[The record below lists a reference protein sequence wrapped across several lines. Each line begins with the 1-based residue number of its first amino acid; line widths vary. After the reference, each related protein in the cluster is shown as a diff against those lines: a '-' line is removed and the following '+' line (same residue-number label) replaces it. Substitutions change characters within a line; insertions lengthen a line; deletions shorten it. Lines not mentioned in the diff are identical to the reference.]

1 MATKIVSLKV
11 INGTEYVVGSEYNN
25 MKLDKIENWSIEFPD
40 SYYNSFKGVTIAGEL
55 VFEVI
60 NAPVEVRYTKI

>member
-25 MKLDKIENWSIEFPD
+25 MLLGEINDESIEFTN
-40 SYYNSFKGVTIAGEL
+40 SYYTCFQGISKAGEL

-60 NAPVEVRYTKI
+60 NAPVEVRYAKI

>member
-1 MATKIVSLKV
+1 MATKIVSVKV
-11 INGTEYVVGSEYNN
+11 INGSEYVVGLEYNN
-25 MKLDKIENWSIEFPD
+25 MKLEKVEDQSLEFTD
-40 SYYNSFKGVTIAGEL
+40 SYNTCFQGISKAGEL